1 MVAEKARR
9 PGGWGIFRRFRDILK
24 TMKNEKPMVMFPRLL
39 LALLMGA
46 FAGLSGCGSGG
57 AVNAAG
63 AVERDLTLFLYHK
76 PGSETGGA
84 AFAAKQRLL
93 NSAVAPGASAFYPAP
108 YDFSGAE
115 GKWLASGD
123 LSCRILSESDAGD
136 GVLELSVRVTNRAVR
151 QAPGNKGRRYQITFP
166 LADLGET
173 SRQPC
178 IYAVTQG
185 ALKAKSEGIPR
196 GLIAL
201 LSIDYRGG
209 SKRFEAV
216 VQVYPE

>member
-1 MVAEKARR
+1 
-9 PGGWGIFRRFRDILK
+9 
-24 TMKNEKPMVMFPRLL
+24 MKSEKPILVFPRLI
-39 LALLMGA
+39 LALLAGA

-63 AVERDLTLFLYHK
+63 AVERDLTLFLYQR
-76 PGSETGGA
+76 PGSASGGA

-93 NSAVAPGASAFYPAP
+93 NSAAAPGASAFYPYP
-108 YDFSGAE
+108 YDFSGDE

-151 QAPGNKGRRYQITFP
+151 EAPGNKGRRYRIEFP
-166 LADLGET
+166 LSDLEAS

-178 IYAVTQG
+178 IYAVSQG
-185 ALKAKSEGIPR
+185 ALKAKAEGIPR
-196 GLIAL
+196 GRIAL
-201 LSIDYRGG
+201 LSIEYRGG
-209 SKRFEAV
+209 SKRFEAE